1 MTNNVRWC
9 YRVEGIVQGVGFR
22 PFVYTLCLRYHLK
35 GYVLNNSVGVLIDV
49 EGLQDN
55 LHQFEKALHIELPS
69 LARIDFLHKEE
80 ALPLQDYSSFEIRQ
94 SDTNTSKYTLVSPDM
109 ALCPTC
115 LEELKNPNNRRFGY
129 PFINCTHCGPRYS
142 IIQTLPY
149 DRPNTSMH
157 PFVMCEVCQQEYT
170 NPLDRRYHAQ
180 PISCEACGPTLS
192 LKTIQGDLLA
202 SNEQALELFAH
213 FIHEG
218 SIVAMKGMGGF
229 HLMCDAN
236 NDDAVLELR
245 KRKHRPSKPF
255 AVMFGSVEEVKDEC
269 ELSLFEEKEL
279 CSQLRP
285 IVLLKRKHTSSR
297 ISRHIAPRIDRLG
310 IFLPYTP
317 LHVRLFDYLRFPIVA
332 TSANRSGEPIIT
344 CADELIVKLPDV
356 VDYYLDYNRDI
367 VNASDDSVVQVIGDK
382 LLLMRAS
389 RGLTPKSIRFESTQ
403 RRKILAVGA
412 QQKNAIA
419 IYHNNQVI
427 LSPYIGDLDTV
438 SSFEFFEKTLQS
450 FKDFYDFEPD
460 VIVGDMH
467 PNYATTQWAKKQN
480 KPFIQVQHHY
490 AHILAVLYEHRLD
503 EKVLG
508 IAWDGTGY
516 GDDGTIWGGEFLLC
530 DTTSY
535 ERVAYFEPF
544 SLLGADASIKDIR
557 RILLS
562 LLLDIGVENYQ
573 DTLLDTQEIKLLKQ
587 IYNKKINT
595 PQCSSVGRIFDAVAV
610 LCGLSH
616 KVSYDGESGL
626 LLEGLY
632 DSTIEDAY
640 SFYQE
645 GSIIRYKHA
654 FLEMLKD
661 KEPRIIATKFIN
673 ALINSALELSQRYKV
688 PTVLSGGVF
697 QNRTLLE
704 ALVRKAKVPLYFPS
718 AFPINDGGICIG
730 QLYKML
736 SK

>member
-1 MTNNVRWC
+1 MTNKVRWC

-22 PFVYTLCLRYHLK
+22 PFVYTLCLRYNLF
-35 GYVLNNSVGVLIDV
+35 GYVLNNSIGVIIDV
-49 EGLQDN
+49 EGFEDSLK
-55 LHQFEKALHIELPS
+55 QFEKALHVELPS
-69 LARIDFLHKEE
+69 LARIDFISKDDTL
-80 ALPLQDYSSFEIRQ
+80 LLQHYTSFEIRQ
-94 SDTNTSKYTLVSPDM
+94 SDANLSKYTLVSPDM
-109 ALCPTC
+109 ALCPAC
-115 LEELKNPNNRRFGY
+115 LEELKNPNNRRFNY

-142 IIQTLPY
+142 IIKTVPY
-149 DRPNTSMH
+149 DRANTSMQ
-157 PFVMCEVCQQEYT
+157 PFVMCKACQEEYE

-180 PISCEACGPTLS
+180 PISCETCGPTLS
-192 LKTIQGDLLA
+192 LKTMQGDILA
-202 SNEQALELFAH
+202 TNEQAFSSFADLIKQGH
-213 FIHEG
+213 
-218 SIVAMKGMGGF
+218 IVAMKGIGGF
-229 HLMCDAN
+229 HLMCDAT
-236 NDDAVLELR
+236 NDTTVLELR

-255 AVMFGSVEEVKDEC
+255 AVMFGSLDEVKDEC
-269 ELSLFEEKEL
+269 QLSLFEEKEL
-279 CSQLRP
+279 SSQLRP
-285 IVLLKRKHTSSR
+285 IVLLKRKDSASHVSK
-297 ISRHIAPRIDRLG
+297 HIAPRIDRLG
-310 IFLPYTP
+310 VFLPYTP
-317 LHVRLFDYLRFPIVA
+317 LHVRLFDYLEAPIVA

-344 CADELIVKLPDV
+344 HAQDLHVKLHDV

-367 VNASDDSVVQVIGDK
+367 VNASDDSVVQVIEDK
-382 LLLMRAS
+382 MLLMRAS
-389 RGLTPKSIRFESTQ
+389 RGLTPKSMRFESTE

-460 VIVGDMH
+460 VIVGDLH

-490 AHILAVLYEHRLD
+490 AHILAVLYEHSLD

-530 DTTSY
+530 DNTSY

-544 SLLGADASIKDIR
+544 LLLGGDASIKDIR

-562 LLLDIGVENYQ
+562 ILCDIDVINYET
-573 DTLLDTQEIKLLKQ
+573 TLLDTKEIKLLKQ
-587 IYNKKINT
+587 IYDKKINS
-595 PQCSSVGRIFDAVAV
+595 PLCSSVGRLFDAVAV

-632 DSTIEDAY
+632 DNSIDEAY

-645 GSIIRYKHA
+645 GPIIRYKHT
-654 FLEMLKD
+654 FIEMLND

-673 ALINSALELSQRYKV
+673 ALIQCAFKILSHYNV

-704 ALVRKAKVPLYFPS
+704 KLLQKAKGPLYFPS
-718 AFPINDGGICIG
+718 TIPINDGGICIG
-730 QLYKML
+730 QLYKIL

>member
-1 MTNNVRWC
+1 MINSVRWR
-9 YRVEGIVQGVGFR
+9 YHVEGIVQGVGFR
-22 PFVYTLCLRYHLK
+22 PFIYTLCLRFHLK
-35 GYVLNNSVGVLIDV
+35 GYVLNNSEGVIIDI
-49 EGLQDN
+49 EGFENSLN
-55 LHQFEKALHIELPS
+55 QFEEALHVELPP
-69 LARIDFLHKEE
+69 LARIDLITKDKK
-80 ALPLQDYSSFEIRQ
+80 LPLQNYTEFTISK
-94 SDTNTSKYTLVSPDM
+94 SDVSTSKHTLISPDM
-109 ALCPTC
+109 ALCPAC

-142 IIQTLPY
+142 IIKTVPY

-157 PFVMCEVCQQEYT
+157 PFVMCHACEQEYT

-192 LKTIQGDLLA
+192 LKNIQGDVLA
-202 SNEQALELFAH
+202 THEKALEIFAR
-213 FIHEG
+213 FIREG
-218 SIVAMKGMGGF
+218 HIVAMKGMGGF
-229 HLMCDAN
+229 HLMCDATC
-236 NDDAVLELR
+236 DMTVLELR

-255 AVMFGSVEEVKDEC
+255 AVMFGSLDDVKKECQMQVSEEN
-269 ELSLFEEKEL
+269 EL

-285 IVLLKRKHTSSR
+285 IVLLKRHEMLSR
-297 ISRHIAPRIDRLG
+297 ISIYIAPRIDRLG
-310 IFLPYTP
+310 AFLPYTP
-317 LHVRLFDYLRFPIVA
+317 LHVRLFDYLQTPIVA

-344 CADELIVKLPDV
+344 HSDELLEKLDGV

-367 VNASDDSVVQVIGDK
+367 VNASDDSVIQVIDDK
-382 LLLMRAS
+382 ILLMRAS
-389 RGLTPKSIRFESTQ
+389 RGLAPKSLRFTSHET
-403 RRKILAVGA
+403 RKILAVGA

-419 IYHNNQVI
+419 IYHNQQVI

-438 SSFEFFEKTLQS
+438 NSFEFFEKTLQS

-460 VIVGDMH
+460 IIVGDMH

-480 KPFIQVQHHY
+480 KPFVQVQHHY
-490 AHILAVLYEHRLD
+490 AHILATLYEHRLD

-516 GDDGTIWGGEFLLC
+516 GDDGTIWGGEFLVC

-535 ERVAYFEPF
+535 ERVAHFEPF
-544 SLLGADASIKDIR
+544 LLLGGDASIKDIR
-557 RILLS
+557 RILIS
-562 LLLDIGVENYQ
+562 LLFDIGFEHFDEMPF
-573 DTLLDTQEIKLLKQ
+573 DTKDIKLLKQ
-587 IYNKKINT
+587 IYDKKINA
-595 PQCSSVGRIFDAVAV
+595 PRCSSVGRLFDAVAV

-626 LLEGLY
+626 LLESLY
-632 DSTIEDAY
+632 DNTISEAY
-640 SFYQE
+640 SFYLE
-645 GSIIRYKHA
+645 GTMIHYKHT
-654 FLEMLKD
+654 LLDMIHD
-661 KEPRIIATKFIN
+661 KEPRIIATKFMN
-673 ALINSALELSQRYKV
+673 ALVDCVVELSAKYGL

-704 ALVRKAKVPLYFPS
+704 NLLVKSKMPLYFPHEI
-718 AFPINDGGICIG
+718 PINDGGICMG

>member
-1 MTNNVRWC
+1 MISNARWC

-22 PFVYTLCLRYHLK
+22 PFVYTLCLRYNLF
-35 GYVLNNSVGVLIDV
+35 GYVLNNSIGVIIDV
-49 EGLQDN
+49 EGFEDSLK
-55 LHQFEKALHIELPS
+55 QFEKALHVEIPP
-69 LARIDFLHKEE
+69 LARIDFISKDET
-80 ALPLQDYSSFEIRQ
+80 LPLQYYTSFEIRQ
-94 SDTNTSKYTLVSPDM
+94 SNANLSKYTLVSPDM
-109 ALCPTC
+109 ALCPAC
-115 LEELKNPNNRRFGY
+115 LEELKNPNNRRFNY

-142 IIQTLPY
+142 IIKTVPY
-149 DRPNTSMH
+149 DRPNTSMQ
-157 PFVMCEVCQQEYT
+157 PFVMCEACQKEYE

-192 LKTIQGDLLA
+192 LKNMQGEILA
-202 SNEQALELFAH
+202 TNEQALSSFADL
-213 FIHEG
+213 INEG
-218 SIVAMKGMGGF
+218 HIVAMKGMGGF
-229 HLMCDAN
+229 HLMCDAT
-236 NDDAVLELR
+236 NDNAILELR

-255 AVMFGSVEEVKDEC
+255 AVMFGSLDEVKDEC
-269 ELSLFEEKEL
+269 QLSLFEEKEL

-285 IVLLKRKHTSSR
+285 IILLKRKNSTSR
-297 ISRHIAPRIDRLG
+297 ISTYIAPRIDRLG
-310 IFLPYTP
+310 VFLPYTP
-317 LHVRLFDYLRFPIVA
+317 LHVRLFDYLNAPIVA

-344 CADELIVKLPDV
+344 HAQELLVKLYDV

-367 VNASDDSVVQVIGDK
+367 VNASDDSVVQVIEDK
-382 LLLMRAS
+382 MLLMRAS
-389 RGLTPKSIRFESTQ
+389 RGLAPKSIRFESTEG
-403 RRKILAVGA
+403 RKILAVGA

-419 IYHNNQVI
+419 IYHNHQVI

-460 VIVGDMH
+460 VIVGDLH

-490 AHILAVLYEHRLD
+490 AHILAALYEHSLD

-544 SLLGADASIKDIR
+544 LLLGGDASVKDIR

-562 LLLDIGVENYQ
+562 LFFDVGLENYEA
-573 DTLLDTQEIKLLKQ
+573 TLLNSNEIKLLKQ
-587 IYNKKINT
+587 IYDKKINA
-595 PQCSSVGRIFDAVAV
+595 PQCSSVGRLFDAVAV

-632 DSTIEDAY
+632 DSSITEAY

-645 GSIIRYKHA
+645 GSIIRYKHTL
-654 FLEMLKD
+654 FDMLSD
-661 KEPRIIATKFIN
+661 KEPRIIASKFIN
-673 ALINSALELSQRYKV
+673 ALVNSAIELSNRYNV

-704 ALVRKAKVPLYFPS
+704 KLVQKTKVPFYFPS
-718 AFPINDGGICIG
+718 TIPINDGGICIG
-730 QLYKML
+730 QLYKIL